1 MKSVIFKLT
10 SRLGNLTPNVSD
22 PISDSSSSQ
31 LHVRS
36 TENPKR
42 EITID
47 KDEHRNSLKNTNNVY
62 IASTSHTRS
71 KVQRPSVTSEKLN
84 TESTTYKN
92 YRTPHGKPIKT
103 ESTTFSS
110 AERTAT
116 GRKIISKIHFGFPQ
130 SIVNPKKINN
140 LATTTSNSFISS
152 SIETDYD
159 SSSQEVSNERTNVFD
174 HYSTNSNE
182 RSTTVPYT
190 TTNYPTTARSSYK
203 FSINSGSPST
213 TERGNKVRY
222 TPKTFENNNKY
233 VPSTS
238 TAASTS
244 TSELSK
250 PLYYYSSTT
259 ERHVPSTSTA
269 STTSTTSIRT
279 TTTTTTTST
288 TTTTASPST
297 TTTTTTTTTTLKPY
311 TDIDSLVRTDNYR
324 AASNND
330 DVHTD
335 TDSERVRTQLFAN
348 RNAKPFRATAE
359 VPSVSE
365 ILAVHDDEQNK
376 KELDSPPTYKPKP
389 FQLSTANDANQTN
402 KTVAADQS
410 RNFTIPARVSRV
422 NTAIKSLIAF
432 GGTRRNSQ
440 SSKCNEN
447 QTTPDTKCNEI
458 QKQRY
463 LFLHQCTLPK
473 HVTVHGTIICDAM
486 RYANIKQILFCV
498 CTIIFYGS
506 NFNCSVCST
515 TNALLVQ
522 QVSIIMTE
530 RTYISTYH
538 LNTTTS
544 HLNIIPCD
552 DSQHTYKYAL
562 TDSSTDWMFVDLSN
576 TLFS

>member
-47 KDEHRNSLKNTNNVY
+47 KDEHRNALKNTNNVY
-62 IASTSHTRS
+62 IASTSHAPS
-71 KVQRPSVTSEKLN
+71 KVQRPSTTSEKLS

-152 SIETDYD
+152 SLDPDDD
-159 SSSQEVSNERTNVFD
+159 SSSQEVSNERTNTFD
-174 HYSTNSNE
+174 HLSTNSNE
-182 RSTTVPYT
+182 RSTTIHYT
-190 TTNYPTTARSSYK
+190 TTNYPTTARSNFKLSL
-203 FSINSGSPST
+203 NSGLPST
-213 TERGNKVRY
+213 TERGNHVRY

-259 ERHVPSTSTA
+259 VRHVPSTSTA
-269 STTSTTSIRT
+269 STTSTTSIR

-297 TTTTTTTTTTLKPY
+297 TTTTTTTTLKPY
-311 TDIDSLVRTDNYR
+311 TNIDSLVRMDNYR

-498 CTIIFYGS
+498 C
-506 NFNCSVCST
+506 
-515 TNALLVQ
+515 A
-522 QVSIIMTE
+522 
-530 RTYISTYH
+530 
-538 LNTTTS
+538 
-544 HLNIIPCD
+544 P
-552 DSQHTYKYAL
+552 
-562 TDSSTDWMFVDLSN
+562 
-576 TLFS
+576 LFSMVLTLTVLFVQPQTLYWYSKYPSS